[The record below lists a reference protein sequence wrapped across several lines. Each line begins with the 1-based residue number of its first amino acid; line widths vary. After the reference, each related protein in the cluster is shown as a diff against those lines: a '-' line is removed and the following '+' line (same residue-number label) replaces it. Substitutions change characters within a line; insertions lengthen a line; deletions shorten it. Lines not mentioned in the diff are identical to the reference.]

1 LFDKLSQLWRRLL
14 FYLRRDRFDREL
26 EEEMRFHLEMKAEEN
41 LAAGISAEEAR
52 YAAQRQFGNQTLLRE
67 VSRDMWAVRSIETF
81 FHDLRYGMRTLLKNP
96 GFTAVAALT
105 LSLGIGANTA
115 IFSVVNAVLLGP
127 LPYADD
133 ERLVMIGGKFPGAG
147 IKRASVSVP
156 EFIDYR
162 DQTHSFAQ
170 VGIYGDKDFTL
181 TGRGEAERFSG
192 ALVSANLLSLLG
204 VDPAIG
210 RHFLAE
216 ENRPDLSHV
225 VILSYGLW
233 QRRFG
238 GAPQLIGQ
246 EITLNGIDCTVVG
259 IMPPGFQ
266 FPGAETQ
273 IWQPLDI
280 TAARLNERYSRWL
293 SSVIR
298 LNPGVTIAQAQA
310 EMDALARSMRQEYPR
325 FYREDWGVNL
335 IPLRNELIGDVRDA
349 LPILLAVVG
358 CVLLIACAN
367 VANLLLSRATARQK
381 EMAVRAALGAGRW
394 RLIRQLLTESILL
407 AAAGGGLGLL
417 LALWGNTH
425 LIKLGPQEL
434 SSGGPVGIDGRVLL
448 FTLLVS
454 LLTAVL
460 FGLAPAWQTSKLN
473 LTEALKEGGRNASAG
488 RGRMRNL
495 LVIGEISMALVLL
508 VGAGLALKS
517 FYRLLRVDPGF
528 DPANV
533 LTMRL
538 DLSPVEYPEGHQQRA
553 FYEQVLSRIESL
565 PGVQAAGAV
574 HNLPMGG
581 WGNTRNFSI
590 EGQPEPSLNVDFYQ
604 ASPHYFS
611 AMGMRVAH
619 GRFFTPDDREDRPR
633 VTIVNETLARH
644 FFPDQ
649 NPLGKR
655 IKMGA
660 ATGQFPW
667 LSIVGVVRDV
677 KQNALDEETKP
688 ALYVSYLQPPLPGWK
703 FQYMFLVVRTQ
714 YDSLS
719 LLPALRNTL
728 QALDKNQPVYRVST
742 MEQLLA
748 RSVAA
753 RKFSL
758 LLLALFAAL
767 ALALSVVGLYGVLAY
782 AVTQRMR
789 EIGIRMALGAQRND
803 VLKLVVKQGMAL
815 ALIGITVGLIAS
827 FALTRLMTTLL
838 YRVNAIDPATFIV
851 FALLLAFVALLAC
864 WIPARRAT
872 KVDPI
877 TALRSE

>member
-1 LFDKLSQLWRRLL
+1 MTMLKKLGLRLRALFFKPKMED
-14 FYLRRDRFDREL
+14 EL
-26 EEEMRFHLEMKAEEN
+26 QAELQFHLEREIEEN
-41 LAAGISAEEAR
+41 IARGMTPEEAR
-52 YAAQRQFGNQTLLRE
+52 FAALRSFGGVERVKE
-67 VSRDMWAVRSIETF
+67 ESRDVRGIRRLEELWQ
-81 FHDLRYGMRTLLKNP
+81 DLRYGARMLLKQP
-96 GFTAVAALT
+96 GFTLIAVLT
-105 LSLGIGANTA
+105 LALGIGANTA
-115 IFSVVNAVLLGP
+115 IFSVVNAALLCP

-133 ERLVMIGGKFPGAG
+133 ERLVMIWGKFPGAG

-204 VDPAIG
+204 INPAIG

-216 ENRPDLSHV
+216 ENQPDRSHV
-225 VILSYGLW
+225 VILSYSLW

-238 GAPQLIGQ
+238 GDPQLIGQ
-246 EITLNGIDCTVVG
+246 EITLNGIACTVVG

-293 SSVIR
+293 SSVAR
-298 LNPGVTIAQAQA
+298 LKSGVTMAQARA
-310 EMDALARSMRQEYPR
+310 EMDALAHSMRQEHPR

-381 EMAVRAALGAGRW
+381 EMTVRAALGAGRW

-417 LALWGNTH
+417 LALWGNAN

-434 SSGGPVGIDGRVLL
+434 SSGGPVSIDGRVLL

-495 LVIGEISMALVLL
+495 LVIGEIAMALILL

-517 FYRLLRVDPGF
+517 FYRLLLVDPGF

-538 DLSPVEYPEGHQQRA
+538 DLSPVAYPEGRQQRA

-565 PGVQAAGAV
+565 SGVQAAGAV
-574 HNLPMGG
+574 HNLPMSGG
-581 WGNTRNFSI
+581 GNTRNFSI
-590 EGQPEPSLNVDFYQ
+590 EGRPEPSLSVDFYQ

-611 AMGMRVAH
+611 AMGMQVVS

-633 VTIVNETLARH
+633 VAIVNETLARH

-688 ALYVSYLQPPLPGWK
+688 ALYVSYLQPPLPDWK

-719 LLPALRNTL
+719 LLPALRNTV
-728 QALDKNQPVYRVST
+728 QALDKNQPVYRVAA

-748 RSVAA
+748 HSMAA

-767 ALALSVVGLYGVLAY
+767 ALALSVIGLYGVLAY
-782 AVTQRMR
+782 TVTQRMR
-789 EIGIRMALGAQRND
+789 EIGIRMALGAQRID
-803 VLKLVVKQGMAL
+803 VLRLVVKQGMAL
-815 ALIGITVGLIAS
+815 ALIGIAVGLSAS
-827 FALTRLMTTLL
+827 FALTRLMKTLL
-838 YRVNAIDPATFIV
+838 YSVSPTDPLTFTVIT
-851 FALLLAFVALLAC
+851 LLLTFVALLAC

-872 KVDPI
+872 KVDPLI
-877 TALRSE
+877 ALRCE